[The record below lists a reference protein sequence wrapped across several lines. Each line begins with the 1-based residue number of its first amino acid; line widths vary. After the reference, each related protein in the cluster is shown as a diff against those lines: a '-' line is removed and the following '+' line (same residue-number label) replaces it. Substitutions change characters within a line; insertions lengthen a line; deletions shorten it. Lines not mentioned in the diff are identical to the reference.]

1 MHLRVGEKDPLS
13 NIRGLGGGLGPLK
26 LTSQNVLQFETHILG
41 DNLERKRDV
50 KNDYINLSYEA
61 LFDQNNWP
69 IEILCTGI
77 NEYQNHG
84 ANFAEYEIV
93 FSAKE

>member
-1 MHLRVGEKDPLS
+1 MVAKLYFEKKGFNDFWFYLRVGEKDPLS

-50 KNDYINLSYEA
+50 KNDYINLSYDA
-61 LFDQNNWP
+61 
-69 IEILCTGI
+69 
-77 NEYQNHG
+77 
-84 ANFAEYEIV
+84 V
-93 FSAKE
+93 